1 MNTELG
7 TRGNLSE
14 SLLPRLREM
23 IVGGELPGGTRINEV
38 HLARNLGV
46 TRTPLREALTLL
58 VAEGA
63 VRQIPRR
70 GFFVCELTIQEAE
83 EIYPIRAGLDPEA
96 LRVSGIPSQ
105 ERLEALR
112 TLNKEIAATKNV
124 HDRIRLENQWHSDL
138 CADCSNKTLL
148 GLIDQFMK
156 RTARYEVL
164 TMAMDATIE
173 QGTNTRSRVLQA
185 LQEGDMDAACAL
197 LRGGLLR
204 GKNPVIKWLNE
215 AQHKEV

>member
-1 MNTELG
+1 
-7 TRGNLSE
+7 
-14 SLLPRLREM
+14 
-23 IVGGELPGGTRINEV
+23 
-38 HLARNLGV
+38 
-46 TRTPLREALTLL
+46 
-58 VAEGA
+58 
-63 VRQIPRR
+63 
-70 GFFVCELTIQEAE
+70 
-83 EIYPIRAGLDPEA
+83 
-96 LRVSGIPSQ
+96 
-105 ERLEALR
+105 
-112 TLNKEIAATKNV
+112 
-124 HDRIRLENQWHSDL
+124 
-138 CADCSNKTLL
+138 
-148 GLIDQFMK
+148 MK